1 MVDVRSL
8 TGRFRKSCADS
19 RFVGSRRQRMHSAAA
34 HDTHKK
40 LPPARAALALPC
52 MTRNTA
58 ARCRVMLD
66 TRAAV
71 KSRYGVPALARAPS
85 LHMRHGHACCRWRS
99 CSDLARPS
107 RALGM
112 PQPPHRSR
120 ALRACMQRIACLQ
133 RSSPVQVH
141 CALAFALSTPC
152 SRPRPHAIYLHVH
165 PRRCPRPRLAFA
177 FALACSHAPPPSPS
191 SSHAPPPSPSPKPS
205 ALALR
210 PSHAPPHRPRHRHR
224 IYAWPSHAP
233 FCPHPRIMPRM
244 RPRPGM
250 RPRPRSRPLLALA
263 LPRPRPHT

>member
-1 MVDVRSL
+1 MRRYFDNCHVHAL
-8 TGRFRKSCADS
+8 K
-19 RFVGSRRQRMHSAAA
+19 VGSRAGGASSAHFPHAHFGVSSRAGREASHSVRLRKHSAAA

-152 SRPRPHAIYLHVH
+152 SRPRPHACLLYT
-165 PRRCPRPRLAFA
+165 
-177 FALACSHAPPPSPS
+177 
-191 SSHAPPPSPSPKPS
+191 SPSPRDRQKSRMPS
-205 ALALR
+205 SA
-210 PSHAPPHRPRHRHR
+210 
-224 IYAWPSHAP
+224 
-233 FCPHPRIMPRM
+233 
-244 RPRPGM
+244 
-250 RPRPRSRPLLALA
+250 
-263 LPRPRPHT
+263 

>member
-1 MVDVRSL
+1 MRRYFDNSDVHAL
-8 TGRFRKSCADS
+8 K
-19 RFVGSRRQRMHSAAA
+19 VGNRAGGASSAHFATLISESRRQLRRLGFRGLVGSACTAQQHTTRTA
-34 HDTHKK
+34 QKAS
-40 LPPARAALALPC
+40 PARAALASPC

-165 PRRCPRPRLAFA
+165 PRR
-177 FALACSHAPPPSPS
+177 SH
-191 SSHAPPPSPSPKPS
+191 
-205 ALALR
+205 
-210 PSHAPPHRPRHRHR
+210 
-224 IYAWPSHAP
+224 
-233 FCPHPRIMPRM
+233 
-244 RPRPGM
+244 G
-250 RPRPRSRPLLALA
+250 A
-263 LPRPRPHT
+263 LPPATLLRSNHHNTQWN

>member
-1 MVDVRSL
+1 MGS
-8 TGRFRKSCADS
+8 TQSGGRLITLPQPSTLRAYCRKSS
-19 RFVGSRRQRMHSAAA
+19 SSGSKPMRM
-34 HDTHKK
+34 
-40 LPPARAALALPC
+40 
-52 MTRNTA
+52 
-58 ARCRVMLD
+58 
-66 TRAAV
+66 
-71 KSRYGVPALARAPS
+71 G
-85 LHMRHGHACCRWRS
+85 
-99 CSDLARPS
+99 
-107 RALGM
+107 
-112 PQPPHRSR
+112 
-120 ALRACMQRIACLQ
+120 ALRRKPRACQRSVHMPLQSRLQ

-191 SSHAPPPSPSPKPS
+191 SSHAPSPSPSPKPS

-250 RPRPRSRPLLALA
+250 RPRPRSRPRPLLALA
-263 LPRPRPHT
+263 LPRPPSPSPSYIGRWRERAGWQPMHHRGHSALVYLVPRTGHYH